1 MKRTAMI
8 LSGAALA
15 LSFAAARPARAG
27 SPPNAAV
34 HGTWALGSVQGW
46 EGDGATNGTLI
57 FDGNGNV
64 TGILNS
70 NADGSVCAGMPMTG
84 TYVVNPGKLSGTA
97 TLTISS
103 VSTNNCGDYG
113 DGSILIL
120 QFFLASNFK
129 TFNYVE
135 IDPDLAGYFS
145 YYFYGPLGGQATH
158 W

>member
-1 MKRTAMI
+1 MKRTATL

-15 LSFAAARPARAG
+15 LSLAAAMPASAVT
-27 SPPNAAV
+27 PPNGAIQ
-34 HGTWALGSVQGW
+34 GTWALGSVIG
-46 EGDGATNGTLI
+46 EDGDGVTNGTLI
-57 FDGNGNV
+57 FDGNGGV

-70 NADGSVCAGMPMTG
+70 NDDGTVCAGMGLSG

-103 VSTNNCGDYG
+103 VTTNGCADEG
-113 DGSILIL
+113 DGDILTL
-120 QFFLASNFK
+120 NFFLASSFK

-135 IDPDLAGYFS
+135 IDPYIAHYFV
-145 YYFYGPLGGQATH
+145 YDFYGPASGQGTH